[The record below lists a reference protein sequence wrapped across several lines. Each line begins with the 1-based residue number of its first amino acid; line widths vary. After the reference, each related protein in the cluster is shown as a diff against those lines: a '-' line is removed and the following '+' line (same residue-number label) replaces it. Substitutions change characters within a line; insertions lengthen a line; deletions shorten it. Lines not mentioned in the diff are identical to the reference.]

1 MAQYKFERYLKFS
14 SDAVYD
20 KALPAGTAAP
30 KSGIY
35 RCDGCGHEITVLEP
49 ALLPGDDHHSHT
61 AQQKAVRWKLI
72 VADAGTPSAPAQRA
86 SF

>member
-14 SDAVYD
+14 SDAAFD
-20 KALPAGTAAP
+20 KAIPGGTPAP

-35 RCDGCGHEITVLEP
+35 RCDGCGLEIT
-49 ALLPGDDHHSHT
+49 ALQPDALPGDGHHAHT
-61 AQQKAVRWKLI
+61 TQQKAVRWKLI
-72 VADAGTPSAPAQRA
+72 VSDGGVPAPAAQKS